1 MNTNVVRLVKIVIL
15 QILSRYGYENCED
28 QAIQILAEYVIRYLK
43 NLAISAKRY
52 AELCDRSEVSL
63 FDMFRAVD
71 NFHIPLRL
79 LKEHM
84 ENPKK
89 GFELTF
95 ISSLC
100 PEVFP
105 NANSQKQRA
114 SPYSFLTI
122 QNNYFSKG
130 FHLPIK
136 KDDNREPNPDFPFP
150 DYLPPFPEKHTYQ
163 ETKISKRNPYTE
175 AEIKKIK
182 SKNQRNLEDALCS
195 LEKEIDPVKS
205 NAMVDEG
212 ENAMMIEE
220 KVSKRNDLKN
230 PFNTT
235 SKKIKSLQFKDLDE
249 HQFS

>member
-15 QILSRYGYENCED
+15 QVLSRYGYENCEEH
-28 QAIQILAEYVIRYLK
+28 AVQILAEYLIRYLK

-52 AELCDRSEVSL
+52 AELCDRREVSI
-63 FDMFRAVD
+63 FDMLRAVD

-79 LKEHM
+79 LREHM

-89 GFELTF
+89 GFELSF
-95 ISSLC
+95 VSELC
-100 PEVFP
+100 PSIFP
-105 NANSQKQRA
+105 NANNQIQKA
-114 SPYSFLTI
+114 SAYSFLTL

-136 KDDNREPNPDFPFP
+136 KDENRDNTQDFPFP
-150 DYLPPFPEKHTYQ
+150 DYLPPFPERFTYT
-163 ETKISKRNPYTE
+163 ETKMSKRNPYTE

-195 LEKEIDPVKS
+195 LERDVVPTNADAMIDES
-205 NAMVDEG
+205 ENAMV
-212 ENAMMIEE
+212 EE
-220 KVSKRNDLKN
+220 KVSKKSELKN
-230 PFNTT
+230 PFNTS
-235 SKKIKSLQFKDLDE
+235 SKKIKSLQFRDLDE